1 MNINTAFS
9 RQLIESAKT
18 DKRIVV
24 IDPEVARSTGMREF
38 AQAHPQSFFEVGVAE
53 QNALGISAG
62 LAACG
67 NLPFCVSFAPF
78 ATMRPLEMIRT
89 SVGYT
94 RQPVR
99 IVGAYAAF
107 TDGKDGAT
115 HEALEDVGML
125 RPIPNLLIVSPSDGV
140 MAKAIVR
147 ASLQLEA
154 PMYIRLENED
164 CPQIYDENFAFEIG
178 RIYEIRKGNDV
189 TIAAYGTATHR
200 ALEAA
205 KLLDDRGISAQ
216 VLDVATLKP
225 FDSNQFMHLLEKTGR
240 LVILEDQVCNGG
252 LASIAA
258 EAVGSAGRKIQ
269 MRRLAVP
276 DVFGLSGTPQQLREH
291 FHLSAMDVVNAAMEM
306 MNCEG

>member
-9 RQLIESAKT
+9 RQLIESAKI

-62 LAACG
+62 FAACG

-94 RQPVR
+94 RQAVR

-125 RPIPNLLIVSPSDGV
+125 RPIPNLLSDNSRTV
-140 MAKAIVR
+140 
-147 ASLQLEA
+147 
-154 PMYIRLENED
+154 
-164 CPQIYDENFAFEIG
+164 
-178 RIYEIRKGNDV
+178 
-189 TIAAYGTATHR
+189 
-200 ALEAA
+200 
-205 KLLDDRGISAQ
+205 
-216 VLDVATLKP
+216 
-225 FDSNQFMHLLEKTGR
+225 
-240 LVILEDQVCNGG
+240 
-252 LASIAA
+252 
-258 EAVGSAGRKIQ
+258 
-269 MRRLAVP
+269 
-276 DVFGLSGTPQQLREH
+276 
-291 FHLSAMDVVNAAMEM
+291 
-306 MNCEG
+306 